1 MKRFAE
7 KDCLAFLFTFL
18 FATVIN
24 ISGQQVSSGND
35 SSGNSAQT
43 AIKTFEGK
51 TGDLIISSDHSGAL
65 VEIDGKRIPGET
77 PLTLK
82 AFSAGEHRIIV
93 RKGMWYGAQKIT
105 VVPGDVSRVTIRMQ
119 DGKGTLKVFSDPPGA
134 QIVIDGKIIGTTPLK
149 IINIDAGERMMALR
163 LQGYSTFESSVQITT
178 NETQN
183 ITVTLKSSAFISVKA
198 QPRSAAIVVNGTPA
212 GTGEVNRMEV
222 PAGDVTLSIEA
233 PGYDS
238 YKETVSLKAGELH
251 EVDKTLTAAFGTLT
265 VTTVPPGATLA
276 INGQPSGS
284 TTPYRNDKTAPGNYK
299 LRLEL
304 SGYEPIEESVVL
316 KSGET
321 RTVEKKMVSMYGT
334 LSVATTPS
342 GATLFINGQPS
353 GTTPFR
359 SDKLATGSYR
369 LRLEMAG
376 YEPMEGSVMLN
387 AGEPIAIEK
396 KMVSLYGILSLAT
409 TPAGAAVII
418 NGRQYG
424 TTPYRN
430 DKLLS
435 GAYSLRLELPGYAGI
450 PEEKITIE
458 KETAV
463 HREYTLSRSKAWLDS
478 VAAFKLAKYK
488 HARWKRRIVFG
499 SLAAVTG
506 GIGYYFDSQV
516 ASAVKDQNKAQADYR
531 AATTDWTTYIQRY
544 NDAGDKAK
552 SSANVRNIL
561 YGIAGVFAAGF
572 VISIPF

>member
-1 MKRFAE
+1 
-7 KDCLAFLFTFL
+7 
-18 FATVIN
+18 
-24 ISGQQVSSGND
+24 
-35 SSGNSAQT
+35 
-43 AIKTFEGK
+43 
-51 TGDLIISSDHSGAL
+51 
-65 VEIDGKRIPGET
+65 
-77 PLTLK
+77 
-82 AFSAGEHRIIV
+82 
-93 RKGMWYGAQKIT
+93 
-105 VVPGDVSRVTIRMQ
+105 
-119 DGKGTLKVFSDPPGA
+119 
-134 QIVIDGKIIGTTPLK
+134 
-149 IINIDAGERMMALR
+149 
-163 LQGYSTFESSVQITT
+163 
-178 NETQN
+178 
-183 ITVTLKSSAFISVKA
+183 
-198 QPRSAAIVVNGTPA
+198 
-212 GTGEVNRMEV
+212 MEV
-222 PAGDVTLSIEA
+222 PAGDVALSIEA

-265 VTTVPPGATLA
+265 VTTVPPGAALT

-304 SGYEPIEESVVL
+304 PGYEPIEESVVL

-321 RTVEKKMVSMYGT
+321 RAFEKKMVSMYGT
-334 LSVATTPS
+334 LSVVTTPS
-342 GATLFINGQPS
+342 GATLFINGQSS

-376 YEPMEGSVMLN
+376 YEPMEGSVILN

-418 NGRQYG
+418 NGKQYG

-516 ASAVKDQNKAQADYR
+516 AAAVKDQNKAQADYR
-531 AATTDWTTYIQRY
+531 AATTDWNTYIQRY

-552 SSANVRNIL
+552 SNANVRNIL

>member
-82 AFSAGEHRIIV
+82 AFSSGEHRIIV

-183 ITVTLKSSAFISVKA
+183 ITLTLKSSAFISVKA
-198 QPRSAAIVVNGTPA
+198 QPRCAAVIINGTPA
-212 GTGEVNRMEV
+212 GTGEVNLMEV
-222 PAGDVTLSIEA
+222 PAGDVALSIEA

-265 VTTVPPGATLA
+265 VTTVPPGAALT

-304 SGYEPIEESVVL
+304 PGYEPIEESVVL

-321 RTVEKKMVSMYGT
+321 RAFEKKMVSMYGT
-334 LSVATTPS
+334 LSVVTTPS
-342 GATLFINGQPS
+342 GATLFINGQSS

-376 YEPMEGSVMLN
+376 YEPMEGSVILN

-418 NGRQYG
+418 NGKQYG

-516 ASAVKDQNKAQADYR
+516 AAAVKDQNKAQADYR
-531 AATTDWTTYIQRY
+531 AATTDWNTYIQRY

-552 SSANVRNIL
+552 SNANVRNIL

>member
-82 AFSAGEHRIIV
+82 AFSSGEHRIIV

-198 QPRSAAIVVNGTPA
+198 QPRSAAVIINGTPA

-222 PAGDVTLSIEA
+222 PAGDVALSIEA

-265 VTTVPPGATLA
+265 VTTVPPGAALT

-304 SGYEPIEESVVL
+304 PGYEPIEESVVL

-321 RTVEKKMVSMYGT
+321 RAFEKKMVSMYGT
-334 LSVATTPS
+334 LSVVTTPS
-342 GATLFINGQPS
+342 GATLFINGQSS

-376 YEPMEGSVMLN
+376 YEPMEGSVILN

-418 NGRQYG
+418 NGKQYG

-516 ASAVKDQNKAQADYR
+516 AAAVKDQNKAQADYR
-531 AATTDWTTYIQRY
+531 AATTDWNTYIQRY

-552 SSANVRNIL
+552 SNANVRNIL